1 MKREREGERER
12 VMCSIYINP
21 RFAWL
26 IVGGYIPCFCSSHEL
41 IPISE
46 VPERNQLDLT
56 LGQVSHG
63 KSSLA
68 MENFLHRGLK
78 LAVLAMPRLITG
90 AICLII
96 YTYT

>member
-1 MKREREGERER
+1 
-12 VMCSIYINP
+12 MCSIYIYINP

-26 IVGGYIPCFCSSHEL
+26 IVGGYILCFCSSHEL

-68 MENFLHRGLK
+68 MENFLHIG
-78 LAVLAMPRLITG
+78 V
-90 AICLII
+90 
-96 YTYT
+96 